1 MPKKR
6 RVEPPGRERSAGP
19 RRAARL
25 LPPGGALAP
34 RSRSAGGRAVP
45 AGGPGPGRGRA
56 DAAQRPRSG
65 PARRLQP
72 RRRGAGSGSGGAS
85 PQPLSS
91 RPLGAPPA
99 RPHLH
104 SARPARRGLAE
115 PRSAGAADW
124 RARAQLIC
132 MGRGGAP
139 GGAAAEKL
147 SPSRR
152 ECPAERPAPRRGQE
166 TAGGGP
172 PAAWR

>member
-1 MPKKR
+1 MPKKCYR
-6 RVEPPGRERSAGP
+6 AGS
-19 RRAARL
+19 
-25 LPPGGALAP
+25 GAPA
-34 RSRSAGGRAVP
+34 RAVP
-45 AGGPGPGRGRA
+45 PGCCRREAPSPRAAAPRGAGQCPRAAGGAGPGRGRA
-56 DAAQRPRSG
+56 DAAQRQRSG
-65 PARRLQP
+65 PCAP
-72 RRRGAGSGSGGAS
+72 PPA

-104 SARPARRGLAE
+104 SARPARLGVAE

-124 RARAQLIC
+124 RVRAQLIC